1 MKRISI
7 LLIVL
12 FTLFC
17 SENVALAAVIT
28 LPNPLSAN
36 NITAVINN
44 ILAFLSGIAA
54 TLAAVMFAWA
64 GLLYLTSAGNEG
76 QLGKARKVLI
86 YGVIGLG
93 IALLGGLIITGVQYI
108 IGGTPSS

>member
-1 MKRISI
+1 MKRILI
-7 LLIVL
+7 LSIVL
-12 FTLFC
+12 FTFFC
-17 SENVALAAVIT
+17 STDMAIAAVIT

-36 NITAVINN
+36 NITAVLNN
-44 ILAFLSGIAA
+44 ILTFLSGIAA
-54 TLAAVMFAWA
+54 SLAAVMFAWA

-76 QLGKARKVLI
+76 QLGKAKKALL

-108 IGGTPSS
+108 IGGASS